1 MEDYLKHA
9 IELVKA
15 QASVRIMSEE
25 EIAAMI
31 SSLVGKLKK
40 LDACEGSEDLVACSA
55 EIPVAD
61 PKRSIKEKSIVCLE
75 CGKIFKVITKKHLI
89 LHGLDAVSY
98 RAKWGL
104 KKGTPLTCKE
114 LQRARRQKMKD
125 MKLLFIVIQV
135 REVWF
140 LIWMVRQE
148 IHYHL
153 KKK

>member
-31 SSLVGKLKK
+31 SSLAGKLKK
-40 LDACEGSEDLVACSA
+40 LDSSDEGEEIVAGSA
-55 EIPVAD
+55 DIPVTD

-75 CGKIFKVITKKHLI
+75 CGKVFKVITKKHLI

-125 MKLLFIVIQV
+125 MKLWEKRAMA
-135 REVWF
+135 REAA
-140 LIWMVRQE
+140 
-148 IHYHL
+148 
-153 KKK
+153 K

>member
-89 LHGLDAVSY
+89 IHGLDAAAY
-98 RAKWGL
+98 REKWGL

-125 MKLLFIVIQV
+125 MKLWEKRALA
-135 REVWF
+135 REAA
-140 LIWMVRQE
+140 
-148 IHYHL
+148 
-153 KKK
+153 K

>member
-15 QASVRIMSEE
+15 QASVRIMSED
-25 EIAAMI
+25 EIADMI
-31 SSLVGKLKK
+31 SSLSTKLKK
-40 LDACEGSEDLVACSA
+40 LDNCEEPEEVCSCQA
-55 EIPVAD
+55 EVPVAD

-75 CGKIFKVITKKHLI
+75 CGKTFKVITKKHLI

-125 MKLLFIVIQV
+125 MKLWEKRALA
-135 REVWF
+135 RNSA
-140 LIWMVRQE
+140 
-148 IHYHL
+148 
-153 KKK
+153 K

>member
-40 LDACEGSEDLVACSA
+40 LDSCEGSDELAPCSA
-55 EIPVAD
+55 EIPVTD

-89 LHGLDAVSY
+89 IHGLDAAAY
-98 RAKWGL
+98 REKWGL

-125 MKLLFIVIQV
+125 MKLWEKRALA
-135 REVWF
+135 REAA
-140 LIWMVRQE
+140 
-148 IHYHL
+148 
-153 KKK
+153 K

>member
-89 LHGLDAVSY
+89 LHDLDAAAY
-98 RAKWGL
+98 REKWGL

-125 MKLLFIVIQV
+125 MKLWEKRALA
-135 REVWF
+135 REAA
-140 LIWMVRQE
+140 
-148 IHYHL
+148 
-153 KKK
+153 K

>member
-75 CGKIFKVITKKHLI
+75 CGKTFKVITKKHLI
-89 LHGLDAVSY
+89 IHGLDAAAY
-98 RAKWGL
+98 REKWGL

-125 MKLLFIVIQV
+125 MKLWEKRALA
-135 REVWF
+135 REAA
-140 LIWMVRQE
+140 
-148 IHYHL
+148 
-153 KKK
+153 K